1 MADARGPGMFW
12 SPKPLVGTDIRCVE
26 VLCLVFPQGG
36 LWRLSLLVLV
46 LNWRALKC
54 VAQAIS
60 GTGSQMLG
68 CPREHL
74 LSATFFLYTPLSPEL
89 RIPAQANVFY
99 AKNPHTKP
107 NFVLRKRSLSQ
118 KNDEWIQPQPPSRP
132 AKKAP
137 ALLRMLAKPFY
148 CCVPGRG

>member
-1 MADARGPGMFW
+1 
-12 SPKPLVGTDIRCVE
+12 
-26 VLCLVFPQGG
+26 
-36 LWRLSLLVLV
+36 
-46 LNWRALKC
+46 
-54 VAQAIS
+54 
-60 GTGSQMLG
+60 MLG

-74 LSATFFLYTPLSPEL
+74 LSHLILYTPLSPEL

-99 AKNPHTKP
+99 AKNPHIEP

-137 ALLRMLAKPFY
+137 ALLRMLAKIC
-148 CCVPGRG
+148 CCVPGQG